1 MNRIWVIC
9 LASVLVWPAIG
20 LADDDLAQARRLLRS
35 GKYAEAG
42 ETFARSKT
50 PEAVLGFARSQ
61 AAQGQLKEAVETL
74 TAAAGQHAAIEA
86 ELALLAFDRGDYKAA
101 TEHVDA
107 ALRLDADQ
115 LLARWMRGEL
125 LRVAGKLDEAN
136 EAYRW
141 LVEFYSNQDVHEAE
155 SLRWIGLGA
164 AQYAR
169 WNRLSDQFQFL
180 VTELYPDALKQEADY
195 WPAHREAGL
204 LFLEK
209 YNQKDASYH
218 LKTALELN
226 PNAAE
231 VHAALA
237 WLALMAHEPDRAEA
251 SARRALEINPRL
263 RDAWL
268 VRAELAWANFEPGEA
283 SRLLL
288 EKALPLNP
296 VCEETLGRLAAC
308 YAILDGVS
316 ADRSSDRFAC
326 LVDKVNSLNP
336 HAGDFFLALAR
347 WLDDRNR
354 FAEAERF
361 YREAAQRMPRHHAVT
376 TPWGLMLM
384 RAGQEADAR
393 KLLEAGFKEDPF
405 NVRVKNTLE
414 LFDVLDTYE
423 TIESGQC
430 LLRFDGQRDKHLGR
444 YAARH
449 LAEIYPKLCEQF
461 GYRPSEQ
468 PLVEVFNESRGADGH
483 QWFSTRMVGLPYLGT
498 VAACTGKTVGM
509 VSPNDAQLKTRFNWA
524 QALTH
529 ELVHVITLQQT
540 HFNIPHWYTEG
551 LAVWSEG
558 YPRPPEWNDL
568 LVKRV
573 ASGELFNLNTI
584 NFGFSRPKSGD
595 DWLLA
600 YCQAELYVEYMLEGR
615 DPEVLRKLLAAYAED
630 LDTPA
635 ALQRVFGLAQDEF
648 ERGYEAYVKKLV
660 GQLSPHRPHAE
671 KSFASMLKAYEARP
685 QDAELAAELAYAN
698 LQRGA
703 YTKALELAE
712 QVLKQQPNHPFA
724 TYVLARL
731 YVRNGRTQE
740 AIARLETCLN
750 PNSPEPKAL
759 NLLASLKLKAED
771 YAEAA
776 RLYQLGAKIQPHDL
790 RWLRALALVYAR
802 SGNRER
808 LAEVLAK
815 IAQGAPD
822 HLVSRVELARMALQ
836 RRDYEDAVKW
846 ANQALQIDVTEASLH
861 QLLAESL
868 ADRHNYLEA
877 IAEYEI
883 AIELDPTPPQP
894 HVALADVYLQIGKP
908 QDARRVLEALL
919 KRMPDH
925 AVAKQLLETL
935 KENGKRDVR

>member
-1 MNRIWVIC
+1 MNRIGVIC
-9 LASVLVWPAIG
+9 LVCVLVWPVAG
-20 LADDDLAQARRLLRS
+20 QADDMAEARRLLRS
-35 GKYAEAG
+35 GKYAEA
-42 ETFARSKT
+42 EEIFARLKT
-50 PEAVLGFARSQ
+50 PDAILGLARSQ
-61 AAQGQLKEAVETL
+61 ESQGRCEEAVKTL
-74 TAAAGQHAAIEA
+74 AAGGEHAVLEAEQARLAFERGDYQAAAG
-86 ELALLAFDRGDYKAA
+86 
-101 TEHVDA
+101 HVGT
-107 ALRLDADQ
+107 ALRLDAEQ
-115 LLARWMRGEL
+115 LLARWIRGEL
-125 LRVAGKLDEAN
+125 CRVAGKLDEAN
-136 EAYRW
+136 DAYRW
-141 LVEFYSNQDVHEAE
+141 LVTYYNNHDVRSAE

-180 VTELYPDALKQEADY
+180 VTELYPDALKLEPDY
-195 WPAHREAGL
+195 WPARLEAGL

-209 YNQKDASYH
+209 YNQQDAACH
-218 LKTALELN
+218 LKAALELN

-237 WLALMAHEPDRAEA
+237 ALALVEHEPDRAEA
-251 SARRALEINPRL
+251 SVRRALEINPRL
-263 RDAWL
+263 PEAWL
-268 VRAELAWANFEPGEA
+268 LRAELAWANFQPDEA
-283 SRLLL
+283 VRILQKQVLAS
-288 EKALPLNP
+288 NP
-296 VCEETLGRLAAC
+296 VCEKTFGRLAAC
-308 YAILDGVS
+308 YAILDDVS
-316 ADRSSDRFAC
+316 VRRASERFTQ
-326 LVDKVNSLNP
+326 LVEKVTARNP

-361 YREAAQRMPRHHAVT
+361 YREATERMPQHPGVKTH
-376 TPWGLMLM
+376 WGLMVM
-384 RAGQEADAR
+384 RAGQEAEAR

-405 NVRVKNTLE
+405 NVRAKNTLE

-423 TIESGQC
+423 TVDTGHC
-430 LLRFDGQRDKHLGR
+430 LLRLDGQRDKLLAR

-461 GYRPSEQ
+461 GYRPSRQ
-468 PLVEVFNESRGADGH
+468 PLVEVFNESQGVDGH

-498 VAACTGKTVGM
+498 VAASTGKIVAM
-509 VSPNDAQLKTRFNWA
+509 VSPSDAQVKVRFNWS
-524 QALTH
+524 QVLTH

-558 YPRPPEWNDL
+558 YPRPTEWNDL

-573 ASGELFNLNTI
+573 ASGELFNLKTI
-584 NFGFSRPKSGD
+584 NFGFSRPKSGE
-595 DWLLA
+595 DWQMA

-615 DPEVLRKLLAAYAED
+615 DPEVLRKLLAAYAEN
-630 LDTPA
+630 LSTPA
-635 ALQRVFGLAQDEF
+635 ALQRVFGQTQEQF

-660 GQLSPHRPHAE
+660 GKLSGSRSYVE
-671 KSFASMLKAYEARP
+671 QSFAATVKAYEANP
-685 QDAELAAELAYAN
+685 QDMERTVELAYAY

-703 YTKALELAE
+703 YAKARQLAE
-712 QVLKQQPNHPFA
+712 EVLKQQPKHQFA
-724 TYVLARL
+724 AYLVARL
-731 YVRNGRTQE
+731 DAREGRTQE
-740 AIARLETCLN
+740 AIGLLEKCLD
-750 PNSPEPKAL
+750 PDKPEPKAL
-759 NLLASLKLKAED
+759 NLLASLKLKKED

-776 RLYQLGAKIQPHDL
+776 RLYQLGARLQPHDL

-802 SGNRER
+802 TKDQGR
-808 LAEVLAK
+808 LAEVFEK
-815 IAQGAPD
+815 IASGDPD

-836 RRDYEDAVKW
+836 RRNYEDAVRW

-868 ADRHNYLEA
+868 AGGHNYQEA

-883 AIELDPTPPQP
+883 ALELDPTPPGT
-894 HVALADVYLQIGKP
+894 HMALADVYLQTERP
-908 QDARRVLEALL
+908 QEACRVLERLL
-919 KRMPDH
+919 QRVPDH